1 MTPELLYFLG
11 GCIVALMGL
20 MYGAIQWEIRKLRKQ
35 GHMHAN
41 RLTEHGMALGL
52 VLQKLGIDFKPRGG
66 DDS

>member
-1 MTPELLYFLG
+1 MDIQLLYFLA
-11 GCIVALMGL
+11 GCIVALIGI

-52 VLQKLGIDFKPRGG
+52 VLSKLGIDFKPRGG
-66 DDS
+66 EE